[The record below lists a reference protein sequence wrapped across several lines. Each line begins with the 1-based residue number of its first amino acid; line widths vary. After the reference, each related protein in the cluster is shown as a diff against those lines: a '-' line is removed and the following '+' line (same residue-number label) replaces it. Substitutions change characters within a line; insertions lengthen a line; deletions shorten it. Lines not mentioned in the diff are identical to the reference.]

1 MLKITCLYFDLSFVM
16 FKMGGVCSDVDESR
30 RRSSYEM
37 SMSEMVIE
45 VVSKEELD
53 RLNNGCSS
61 SESDSY
67 EYSSHTSDY
76 IKVAVR
82 EVITEDNSVGS
93 HNYSYHS
100 RDEDQ
105 YTDSY

>member
-1 MLKITCLYFDLSFVM
+1 M
-16 FKMGGVCSDVDESR
+16 FKMGAVCSDVDESR

-53 RLNNGCSS
+53 RLNRGESS
-61 SESDSY
+61 DSDSY

-100 RDEDQ
+100 RDEEIVEE
-105 YTDSY
+105 